1 MCSYI
6 LTNHDVSFWNA
17 GLMSKF
23 SGRINCWTKAIFSE
37 SWSLIFASSGI
48 EANTRA
54 NNFVMTYFSRPCIWS
69 KPRGKAISKYRKHY
83 IVMEFYQEKN
93 VKQSFLWV
101 TKYEDGGLTFNSLV
115 ERIHVEFRKNH
126 MHYWDLF
133 NLYDCQ
139 NLWMKNGF
147 MNLVPMNMSNSTELW
162 MRNDRI
168 MIYGDKTSD
177 YSQQPPNC
185 NLLMCATLLLAG

>member
-37 SWSLIFASSGI
+37 SWSSIFASSGI

-93 VKQSFLWV
+93 AKQSFLSNKVRRWR
-101 TKYEDGGLTFNSLV
+101 TNIQFSSWKNSC
-115 ERIHVEFRKNH
+115 RIPEKPHA
-126 MHYWDLF
+126 
-133 NLYDCQ
+133 
-139 NLWMKNGF
+139 
-147 MNLVPMNMSNSTELW
+147 
-162 MRNDRI
+162 
-168 MIYGDKTSD
+168 
-177 YSQQPPNC
+177 
-185 NLLMCATLLLAG
+185 LLRLI